1 MGGRRG
7 GDQQL
12 MSFVIQDLPLN
23 FHSFLGFPHG
33 SGSSVKEI
41 MLLSAVL
48 PLAIDLNFLVCNSII
63 VISKEPYLDYFSS
76 ILKISAYQTSFQ
88 KRSVSTYLT

>member
-1 MGGRRG
+1 
-7 GDQQL
+7 
-12 MSFVIQDLPLN
+12 MSFVIHDLPLN

-48 PLAIDLNFLVCNSII
+48 PLAIDLNFLVCNNII
-63 VISKEPYLDYFSS
+63 IISKEPYLDYFSS

-88 KRSVSTYLT
+88 KRSVSAYLT